1 MRPLI
6 TISLIF
12 SLCTWSLSSKAG
24 EPEISKQLHLQTDK
38 QLYVSGENIAFKCT
52 HTLLNT
58 NGNDNNI
65 LFVDICGEDYLISSR
80 VLIRENSHWSGKI
93 NIPDSVQTGIYLLRA
108 YLGDEHGRLTIVSK
122 PVSVLNRFGNNE
134 VNEHRKLSL
143 TYLPLNQMNIVAE
156 NISSAIRTYASKASC
171 PPGDTIRFSVENN
184 LETAVGGV
192 SFSVFKVNDH
202 TPNSTLPPANYEFYR
217 ASESIKIFNHLT
229 LSGKVTSLLT
239 NQPAENEMVLLSIP
253 DTIPNIHYNY
263 TNEKGEFRF
272 QLDNYYGL
280 QDAVIQT
287 MSKDRKYKIELYP
300 MQLLPPKS
308 IPFFIPTDVET
319 SEFAKLSVQ
328 RATLHKA
335 FETEEIKQFDITV
348 PKYPF
353 YGATNK
359 RTYPGQ
365 YIDLDDFKE
374 IAWEILPILK
384 YRIDRDSTY
393 LRIWDPLTKVY
404 FNQPMILVDG
414 IPVFNPADLNVLN
427 SKLIQWIEIQSQERC
442 YGDLSFE
449 GLVAIQTY
457 EGDFTNVKMP
467 MNAIRTK
474 IETFEQHNQKP
485 PMKPL
490 FRDVL
495 HWNPKLDPGM
505 KTHQVDV
512 VCSNEKGNY
521 VAIAQSYDE
530 SGNGNRAVFYFV
542 VE

>member
-6 TISLIF
+6 TISLIL
-12 SLCTWSLSSKAG
+12 SLCSWSLSSNAG
-24 EPEISKQLHLQTDK
+24 KPENSKQLHLQTDK
-38 QLYVSGENIAFKCT
+38 QLYVSGEDIAFKCT
-52 HTLLNT
+52 HTLLNA
-58 NGNDNNI
+58 NGNNI

-80 VLIRENSHWSGKI
+80 VLIRENSHWSGEI

-108 YLGDEHGRLTIVSK
+108 YLGNEHGSLTITSK

-134 VNEHRKLSL
+134 VNEHRKLNQ
-143 TYLPLNQMNIVAE
+143 TYLPLNQMNIEAE
-156 NISSAIRTYASKASC
+156 TISSAIKTYAQKATYE
-171 PPGDTIRFSVENN
+171 PGETIHFTVENN

-192 SFSVFKVNDH
+192 SFSVFKVNDRALS
-202 TPNSTLPPANYEFYR
+202 STLPPANYEFYR
-217 ASESIKIFNHLT
+217 ASESIKIINHLT
-229 LSGKVTSLLT
+229 LSGKVTGLLT
-239 NQPAENEMVLLSIP
+239 NQPAVNEMVLLSIP

-272 QLDNYYGL
+272 QLNNFYGL

-287 MSKDRKYKIELYP
+287 MSKDRKFKIELYP

-308 IPFFIPTDVET
+308 IPFFIPTDFET

-335 FETEEIKQFDITV
+335 FEAEEKKQLDIAV

-353 YGATNK
+353 YGATTK

-384 YRIDRDSTY
+384 YRVDRDSTY

-404 FNQPMILVDG
+404 FNQPMMLVDG
-414 IPVFNPADLNVLN
+414 IPVFNPADLNALN

-442 YGDLSFE
+442 YGDLSIE

-457 EGDFTNVKMP
+457 GGNFTDVKMP
-467 MNAIRTK
+467 INAIRTK
-474 IETFEQHNQKP
+474 IETFEQYNQTP

-495 HWNPKLDPGM
+495 YWNPKLDPGM

-521 VAIAQSYDE
+521 VAIAQTHDKN
-530 SGNGNRAVFYFV
+530 GNVNRAVFYFV